1 MFAFDVSAAI
11 DLDACARRIVATERE
26 SIRHK
31 SRAPRYFDYQP
42 PPLRMTQESS
52 AFDLGPFETGPTVDL
67 VVYDFGAVLVIYN
80 IAIDGA
86 FDRLLDLSECL
97 YDNATLLAAAKIRV
111 EHLVKLI
118 GTAADRPSIAD
129 FVEDYVIYEIE
140 ALGEPVDVRAFCS
153 SRAHG
158 LAQILRAERDE
169 LSEDEINDAMSQR
182 ISFGPRDLAIIDW
195 NAAILFDAEG
205 DDVRAVLEFANV
217 ELLEMR
223 YLDSRLDQALSRAYE
238 SLTRSF
244 KRFTR
249 SLRPSAELELVG
261 RLQVDSA
268 ILFEGVNNA
277 LKLLGDQ
284 YLARVYRLVS
294 QRFHLAEWDS
304 SILRKIETL
313 ESIYEKMS
321 DRLATLRMEVLEWII
336 IILIFTEIVMAFG
349 TGS

>member
-1 MFAFDVSAAI
+1 
-11 DLDACARRIVATERE
+11 
-26 SIRHK
+26 
-31 SRAPRYFDYQP
+31 
-42 PPLRMTQESS
+42 
-52 AFDLGPFETGPTVDL
+52 
-67 VVYDFGAVLVIYN
+67 
-80 IAIDGA
+80 
-86 FDRLLDLSECL
+86 LDL
-97 YDNATLLAAAKIRV
+97 
-111 EHLVKLI
+111 I
-118 GTAADRPSIAD
+118 GAAADRPCIAE
-129 FVEDYVIYEIE
+129 FVEDYVIHEIQSF
-140 ALGEPVDVRAFCS
+140 GEPVDLRAFCS
-153 SRAHG
+153 SHAHG
-158 LAQILRAERDE
+158 LAQILRAERDD
-169 LSEDEINDAMSQR
+169 LSEDEVNDATSHR
-182 ISFGPRDLAIIDW
+182 ISFTPRDLAIIDW

-223 YLDSRLDQALSRAYE
+223 YLDSRLDEALSRAYE
-238 SLTRSF
+238 SLTRSYR
-244 KRFTR
+244 RFTKA
-249 SLRPSAELELVG
+249 LRPSAELDLVG

-336 IILIFTEIVMAFG
+336 IILIFIEIVLAFG
-349 TGS
+349 TGT